1 MKKIM
6 ALVMAAVMLLAC
18 CSFAAA
24 EDIPEEY
31 PEIIEGLD
39 FGGATVH
46 IYDWYSTGTRA
57 EEPTD
62 EQQAQYD
69 YWDWL
74 QETYNVK
81 FDENTLSDWA
91 GMVSALQEIVTN
103 ADASE
108 LRIVGVSGGFC
119 GPVLVNG
126 LFMPWTYGLENFNEA
141 TEKFMTLNGVCYGVS
156 GGKFI
161 EPRQCVF
168 FNKDVLEAAG
178 IDWNEIYDAQKD
190 GTWTWEKMESYM
202 DKVKQDKDNDG
213 ELDVFA
219 LTGNG
224 DDGAVA
230 LVVSNFGDF
239 YGWNDEGKLVYT
251 ADSENT
257 MEALTKYQEWRNN
270 YYRPNENWDDYQ
282 RFWGEGNIGFFIG
295 QSYEGFNGNST
306 VNAIENWGCV
316 CIPKGPKADAYTSA
330 ADNNVF
336 GIPAVY
342 DEETS
347 LKLQQIYTL
356 YRKNPVVDVDEDAW
370 ANNFYA
376 LTDDRAIEETY
387 AYLREHGT
395 IMAFNYIG
403 DRNSTIC
410 PDLIWGIMGGAVS
423 ELVEAARPV
432 FETKCAIFNGDPVP
446 EAEEAPAEEA
456 PAEEAPAEEAPAA
469 E

>member
-6 ALVMAAVMLLAC
+6 ALVLAAMMLLGC

-39 FGGATVH
+39 FGGQTVH

-62 EQQAQYD
+62 AQQAQYD

-74 QETYNVK
+74 EETYNVK

-91 GMVSALQEIVTN
+91 GMVGALQEIVTN
-103 ADASE
+103 KNNSE
-108 LRIVGVSGGFC
+108 LCIVGVSGGFC
-119 GPVLVNG
+119 GPVLSNG
-126 LFMPWTYGLENFNEA
+126 LFMPWTYGLENFNKA
-141 TEKFMTLNGVCYGVS
+141 TEDFMTLNGVCYGVS
-156 GGKFI
+156 GGKYI

-168 FNKDVLEAAG
+168 FNKDVLEAAN
-178 IDWNEIYDAQKD
+178 INWEEIYDAQAD

-202 DKVKQDKDNDG
+202 DQVKQDKDNNG

-219 LTGNG
+219 LTGNF
-224 DDGAVA
+224 DDGVVG
-230 LVVSNFGDF
+230 LVVSNNGDF
-239 YGWNDEGKLVYT
+239 YDFDENGKLVYA

-257 MEALTKYQEWRNN
+257 MEALARIQQWGDN
-270 YYRPNENWDDYQ
+270 YYRPYENWDDYQ

-306 VNAIENWGCV
+306 VNAVERWGCV
-316 CIPKGPKADAYTSA
+316 CLPKGPKADAYTSA

-342 DEETS
+342 DEATS

-356 YRKNPVVDVDEDAW
+356 YRKNPVIDADEDSW
-370 ANNFYA
+370 ADGFYA

-395 IMAFNYIG
+395 IMNFNYVG
-403 DRNSTIC
+403 DRNSTIG
-410 PDLIWGIMGGAVS
+410 PDLTWGIRGGAVS

-446 EAEEAPAEEA
+446 EVEEAPAEEA
-456 PAEEAPAEEAPAA
+456 AA

>member
-1 MKKIM
+1 MKKII
-6 ALVMAAVMLLAC
+6 ALVLAAVMLLAC

-178 IDWNEIYDAQKD
+178 IDWNEIYDAQAD

-410 PDLIWGIMGGAVS
+410 PDLVWGIMGGAVS

-456 PAEEAPAEEAPAA
+456 PAEEAPAA